1 MGAAPAPS
9 IQPIVIA
16 QLLKAW
22 AQPSGKTIQLN
33 HPELGMLRGIE
44 RRGGEVADRRE
55 VGAAR
60 ARQQGETRYDEEA
73 AGVARFDG
81 ASFSPPSPS
90 VGGCR
95 EHFQYEIVPMRRP
108 DVGHGPLART
118 RRLTRNPEGEHCL
131 PGSLADHEPGSRH
144 ARGWRS
150 LWNGVH
156 ASKEETYARPE
167 LSAARAD
174 HAQDGQRGI
183 QPPASRPAEG
193 PPGSGLPAERHRRQ
207 LWRPDRAG
215 REGAAARFAGRGGR
229 RGGPA

>member
-1 MGAAPAPS
+1 MGAGPAPS

-95 EHFQYEIVPMRRP
+95 EHFQNRILPFRAPDTPPRP
-108 DVGHGPLART
+108 P
-118 RRLTRNPEGEHCL
+118 P
-131 PGSLADHEPGSRH
+131 
-144 ARGWRS
+144 
-150 LWNGVH
+150 
-156 ASKEETYARPE
+156 RP
-167 LSAARAD
+167 
-174 HAQDGQRGI
+174 
-183 QPPASRPAEG
+183 
-193 PPGSGLPAERHRRQ
+193 HRI
-207 LWRPDRAG
+207 
-215 REGAAARFAGRGGR
+215 
-229 RGGPA
+229 